1 MASKPEPQKNLADR
15 LLAALQQDEFVL
27 YAQPIIP
34 IAPQRDERLF
44 QEIFVRFKEEDD
56 NLLPPGSFFLI
67 LQECD
72 LLPYL
77 DRWVVH
83 QMARWVRLALS
94 IKPDWQVPRSNVNLS
109 AQTFVDPEFGEYVRK
124 YVDDSY
130 LANGALGFEIAW
142 DDAIEHQESLRR
154 LMAELRP
161 HGCYFSLADFDGSEP
176 SFAMLKTFAPHF
188 VKISSETVNPAT
200 LADINRQCHLL
211 ECKTIIEH
219 VENGKV
225 LEHIRLTKV
234 DFGQGF
240 EISPVQP
247 L

>member
-1 MASKPEPQKNLADR
+1 MASKPEPQKSLTDR
-15 LLAALQQDEFVL
+15 LIASLQQDEYIL
-27 YAQPIIP
+27 YAQTIIP
-34 IAPQRDERLF
+34 IAPQREERLF
-44 QEIFVRFKEEDD
+44 QEIFVRFKEEDA

-67 LQECD
+67 LQECH

-83 QMARWVRLALS
+83 RLTRWVRGALNLKS
-94 IKPDWQVPRSNVNLS
+94 DWQVPRSNVNLS
-109 AQTFVDPEFGEYVRK
+109 AQTLVDPEFAEYVRK

-130 LANGALGFEIAW
+130 LSNGALGFEIAW
-142 DDAIEHQESLRR
+142 NDAIEHQESLRR

-161 HGCYFSLADFDGSEP
+161 HGCYFTLADFDGSEP

-188 VKISSETVNPAT
+188 VKISSATVNPAT
-200 LADINRQCHLL
+200 LAEINRQCHLL

-219 VENGKV
+219 VENAKV
-225 LEHIRLTKV
+225 LEHMRLTKV

>member
-44 QEIFVRFKEEDD
+44 QEIFVRFKEEDA

-83 QMARWVRLALS
+83 QMARWVRVALS

-109 AQTFVDPEFGEYVRK
+109 AQTFVDPEFGQYVRK

-188 VKISSETVNPAT
+188 VKISSATVNPAT

>member
-1 MASKPEPQKNLADR
+1 MASKPEPQKSLTDR
-15 LLAALQQDEFVL
+15 LIASLQQDEYVL
-27 YAQPIIP
+27 YAQLIIP
-34 IAPQRDERLF
+34 IAPQNGERPF
-44 QEIFVRFKEEDD
+44 QEIFIRFKEEDAK
-56 NLLPPGSFFLI
+56 LLPPGSFFPI
-67 LQECD
+67 LEECH

-77 DRWVVH
+77 DRWVVN
-83 QMARWVRLALS
+83 QLARWVRGALS
-94 IKPDWQVPRSNVNLS
+94 NRSNWQVPRSNVNLS
-109 AQTFVDPEFGEYVRK
+109 AQTLVDPELGKYVRT
-124 YVDDSY
+124 YVDDSC
-130 LANGALGFEIAW
+130 LSNGALGFEIAW

-161 HGCYFSLADFDGSEP
+161 HGCSFALTDFDGSEP

-188 VKISSETVNPAT
+188 VKISSAAVNPET
-200 LADINRQCHLL
+200 LAEINHQCHLL

-219 VENGKV
+219 VENEKL
-225 LEHIRLTKV
+225 LEHMRLTKV

>member
-1 MASKPEPQKNLADR
+1 MASKPELQKSLTDR
-15 LLAALQQDEFVL
+15 LIASLQQDEFVL

-34 IAPQRDERLF
+34 IAPQREKRLF
-44 QEIFVRFKEEDD
+44 QEIFVRFREEDA
-56 NLLPPGSFFLI
+56 NLLPPGSFLLI
-67 LQECD
+67 LAECG

-83 QMARWVRLALS
+83 QMARWVRGALS
-94 IKPDWQVPRSNVNLS
+94 IKADWRVPRSNVNLS
-109 AQTFVDPEFGEYVRK
+109 GQTLVDPEFGEYVRR

-130 LANGALGFEIAW
+130 LSNGAIGFEIDW
-142 DDAIEHQESLRR
+142 NDAIERQESLRR

-161 HGCYFSLADFDGSEP
+161 HGCYFTLADFDGSEP

-188 VKISSETVNPAT
+188 VKISSATVDPAT

-234 DFGQGF
+234 DFAQGF